1 MAKKLARVF
10 RDRRLT
16 PNEITVDRD
25 VREKV
30 RAEYPPRGESL
41 QKQGSTLSELL
52 KRTIR
57 ESGKS
62 VDALAGESGVSA
74 ALIAGF
80 LTGERDIHLRTA
92 DRLANSL
99 GLEVSAE

>member
-1 MAKKLARVF
+1 MAKKLERVF

-16 PNEITVDRD
+16 PNEVAIDRD
-25 VREKV
+25 VREKA
-30 RAEYPPRGESL
+30 RAECPPRCESL

-52 KRTIR
+52 KQTIR

-74 ALIAGF
+74 ALLASF
-80 LTGERDIHLRTA
+80 LSGERDIHLRTA
-92 DRLANSL
+92 DKLASSL